1 VTTQQHTVASK
12 MKFQQILVLWALL
25 VILTP
30 NGVFGQVGI
39 WDRMDAEFATQ
50 KEAEINRIL
59 KDNERKSVTGEY
71 NHGNTEI
78 KFDDKKRSTEAVEQ
92 FSWVPGI
99 QLMGSGYDW
108 VYGANRAPVV
118 VLNNKYGRTYSSPY
132 DRQTYSLA
140 DEVFILNSPSA
151 TMSEDVQSYA
161 SIYEYQKAKASKI
174 GISVSI
180 WSNGVFSKNSNTMRI
195 NGYMTTSASQWTTVE
210 RTYTYYTMNMLPPKY
225 LTINQEV
232 KDELAALPRF
242 DDSTLYIYKNF
253 FQKYGTHVVIS
264 ALFGGSMKHESLL
277 SMSTMGARNPDWITE
292 QLQYWW
298 NWMTATD
305 PNQKALYQSYLD
317 PNFVPSNS
325 MERFTYEGGNTEGL
339 APSDW
344 QRWKPTIT
352 TNPVMVTLRVQPLTE
367 FIDDLVLKADVE
379 KAMFEYAEEVRRV
392 VYPRPRD
399 NCGEEYESR
408 VDYKRDVE
416 ATMIRWDGRTHCL
429 KKALQERFRDVPDHV
444 ILPNPD
450 LLASFNLS
458 AYAVNFADVSR
469 GAAVVSSSSVAKV
482 CREVNTYV
490 YYKKIVC
497 EERREQSELI
507 QPNHPDTYFMFASED
522 TDQHVVVDLA
532 ERRYLTSVGAKVS
545 LPGEDGAV
553 WDAVEFYTSL
563 DNVNWELWGRV
574 GIRGDNVTDIT
585 QRLNALSVIKPRA
598 VRYVRV
604 NFGAAGSNSV
614 SGAGSKIFSILAYG
628 PESDLD
634 QSVGYMERASES
646 VVRGW
651 AVNLLDFDR
660 PVTVQIYA
668 GKLMVGQGTTTIERP
683 ELNERIQST
692 GLHGFSVP
700 LSFKDDQEGCYWVR
714 ARFIGFNKAWTES
727 DRRRVCVF
735 APPGRLTGA
744 NLQFAEGW
752 AYDRNKP
759 SYDVPIDVMVNGK
772 LYASGLANLASPVVN
787 RVHNITGSHAFRI
800 PLNITAYGTHT
811 VTAVAT
817 INGRR
822 RPLMGS
828 FDLSIK
834 YPRGSLEQVSATG
847 VVGWAINV
855 EQPTEPALVSVHVDG
870 IEYVRVPTNVPR
882 PEVNQN
888 LGLAGNH
895 GFNIA
900 LNLTGYVHHI
910 AVYVVM
916 PERLVSLGE
925 KIVQVPFNMPR
936 TRSIQQ
942 GANPLVSFL
951 ESGFDGLSEE
961 FRLPLFEFRYNRGRK
976 FQSPYS
982 DAVWN
987 VPDELSITANPSIE
1001 VVDES
1006 RYSENVFQYLE
1017 MKKKKKGWS
1026 IGFFGSSKVTMTVQ
1040 QRLSKTTSR
1049 YVNHD
1054 RFYRFFNT
1062 RMMPGTFQ
1070 LSGYATPMLNA
1081 LPPYSINT
1089 RPAYDEF
1096 FTYFG
1101 THFISRGV
1109 FGGRIAMTLDVDT
1122 SVLLDSSQ
1130 TFVQKQTGFTFGFLI
1145 SLSLTFAK
1153 ADYESKL
1160 DIKFRASSNKEIKFI
1175 GGTPELY
1182 EIDQADQWAETI
1194 KDNPVMIDYELKE
1207 ISELITDPVR
1217 RSDMHTAILDYM
1229 AKNWDVGVRCYTRTN
1244 FAVDGYGARVAS
1256 YSSIYGGAPYDAVL
1270 NLIRSVNYVWGD
1282 GEQGFI
1288 FGDGDQDQRVVID
1301 LGQIR
1306 YISSIGVHVSTSEQN
1321 RGVWDFIRARVS
1333 VDGGYY
1339 SEWFTWGEQDGQI
1352 DIYDAL
1358 NDRSMINPVAVRY
1371 IEYSFGPA
1379 SGDGGARIF
1388 DVYANGCNT

>member
-1 VTTQQHTVASK
+1 MQFK
-12 MKFQQILVLWALL
+12 QILVLWALL

-30 NGVFGQVGI
+30 NGVFGQVSI
-39 WDRMDAEFATQ
+39 WDRLDSEFATQ
-50 KEAEINRIL
+50 KQAEIDRIL
-59 KDNERKSVTGEY
+59 KDNERKSLTGEY

-78 KFDDKKRSTEAVEQ
+78 NFDAEKRSTEGVEQ
-92 FSWVPGI
+92 YSWVPGI

-108 VYGANRAPVV
+108 VYGQNRAPVV
-118 VLNNKYGRTYSSPY
+118 VLNNRNGRTYTSPY
-132 DRQTYSLA
+132 DRQTYSVA

-195 NGYMTTSASQWTTVE
+195 NGYMSTSASQWTTVE

-225 LTINQEV
+225 LTINQQV

-242 DDSTLYIYKNF
+242 DDSTLQIYRNF
-253 FQKYGTHVVIS
+253 FQTYGTHVVIG

-277 SMSTMGARNPDWITE
+277 SMSTMGARNPEWITE

-305 PNQKALYQSYLD
+305 PAQKALYQSYLD

-352 TNPVMVTLRVQPLTE
+352 SNPVMVTLRVQPLTD

-399 NCGEEYESR
+399 DCGEYYERR
-408 VDYKRDVE
+408 VEYKRDVE
-416 ATMIRWDGRTHCL
+416 AAMIRWDRQPCL
-429 KKALQERFRDVPDHV
+429 KRALEERLRDVPDHV

-458 AYAVNFADVSR
+458 AYAVNFADVNR
-469 GAAVVSSSSVAKV
+469 GAAVISSSSVAKI
-482 CREVNTYV
+482 CREVTTYV

-497 EERREQSELI
+497 EERHDESELI
-507 QPNHPDTYFMFASED
+507 QPGHPDTYFMFASD
-522 TDQHVVVDLA
+522 DNDQHVVIDLA
-532 ERRYLTSVGAKVS
+532 ERRYLTSVGANVA
-545 LPGEDGAV
+545 LPGQDGAV
-553 WDAVEFYTSL
+553 WDAIEFYTSL
-563 DNVNWELWGRV
+563 DNVNWELWGRI
-574 GIRGDNVTDIT
+574 GIRGDNVTDISKT
-585 QRLNALSVIKPRA
+585 LNTLSVIKPRA
-598 VRYVRV
+598 ARYVRA
-604 NFGAAGSNSV
+604 NFGAAGASSV
-614 SGAGSKIFSILAYG
+614 SGAGSKIFSIVAYG

-634 QSVGYMERASES
+634 QSVGYMERASETE
-646 VVRGW
+646 VRGW

-660 PVTVQIYA
+660 PVTVQVYA

-683 ELNERIQST
+683 ELNERIQSS
-692 GLHGFSVP
+692 GRHGFSVP
-700 LSFKDDQEGCYWVR
+700 LNFKDDQEGCYWVR

-735 APPGRLTGA
+735 PPPGRLTGA
-744 NLQFAEGW
+744 NVQYAEGW
-752 AYDRNKP
+752 AYDRNNIN
-759 SYDVPIDVMVNGK
+759 YDVPIDVMVNGQ
-772 LYASGLANLASPVVN
+772 LYSSGLANLASPVVN
-787 RVHNITGSHAFRI
+787 RVHNITGAHAFRV
-800 PLNITAYGTHT
+800 PLNITSYGSHT

-828 FDLSIK
+828 FEVSIK
-834 YPRGSLEQVSATG
+834 FPRGSLEQISASG
-847 VVGWAINV
+847 VVGWALNI
-855 EQPTEPALVSVHVDG
+855 EQPTEAAMVAVHVDG
-870 IEYVRVPTNVPR
+870 IEYIRVSTDVLR
-882 PEVNQN
+882 PEINQK
-888 LGLAGNH
+888 LGLTGNH
-895 GFNIA
+895 GFNIP
-900 LNLTGYVHHI
+900 LNLTGYVHHVS
-910 AVYVVM
+910 VYVVM
-916 PERLVSLGE
+916 AENLVSLGE
-925 KIVQVPFNMPR
+925 KIVQVPFNLPR
-936 TRSIQQ
+936 TRAVAQ
-942 GANPLVSFL
+942 GANPLVAFL

-961 FRLPLFEFRYNRGRK
+961 FRLPLFEFRYNRGRT
-976 FQSPYS
+976 FQNPYTNS
-982 DAVWN
+982 VWS
-987 VPDELSITANPSIE
+987 VPDELFVSANPSIE
-1001 VVDES
+1001 VIDES

-1049 YVNHD
+1049 FVNHD
-1054 RFYRFFNT
+1054 RFYSFFNT

-1070 LSGYATPMLNA
+1070 LSPYAASALNN

-1089 RPAYDEF
+1089 RPAYEEIF
-1096 FTYFG
+1096 IYFG

-1130 TFVQKQTGFTFGFLI
+1130 TFVQKQTGFSFGFLI

-1160 DIKFRASSNKEIKFI
+1160 DIKFRAHSNKEIKFI
-1175 GGTPELY
+1175 GGTPELF
-1182 EIDQADQWAETI
+1182 EIEQADQWAETI

-1207 ISELITDPVR
+1207 ISELIADPIR

-1229 AKNWDVGVRCYTRTN
+1229 AKNWEVGTRCYTRNN
-1244 FAVDGYGARVAS
+1244 FAVDGWGASVLS
-1256 YSSIYGGAPYDAVL
+1256 FSSIHPSAPYDAVL
-1270 NLIRSVNYVWGD
+1270 NLIRSPNLVWGD

-1288 FGDGDQDQRVVID
+1288 FADGDQDQRVVID
-1301 LGQIR
+1301 LGQVR
-1306 YISSIGVHVSTSEQN
+1306 YISSIGVHISTSEQP
-1321 RGVWDFIRARVS
+1321 RGVWDFARARVS
-1333 VDGGYY
+1333 LDGYNY
-1339 SEWFTWGEQDGQI
+1339 SEWFTWGVQDGQV
-1352 DIYDAL
+1352 DVYDAL
-1358 NDRSMINPVAVRY
+1358 NERSMVYPVAVRY

-1379 SGDGGARIF
+1379 ANDGGARIF
-1388 DVYANGCNT
+1388 DVYANGCN